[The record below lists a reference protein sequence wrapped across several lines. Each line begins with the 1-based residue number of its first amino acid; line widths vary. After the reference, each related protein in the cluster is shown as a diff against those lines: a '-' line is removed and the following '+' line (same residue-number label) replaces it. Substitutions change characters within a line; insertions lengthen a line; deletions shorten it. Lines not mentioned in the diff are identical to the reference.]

1 MERIDQLINKIC
13 SYIEKR
19 IEKDDLESGKD
30 ISEATKALAELVSA
44 RACLQR
50 FQKLHKTQIS
60 HIEIVDGVVCIP
72 IRHPYER
79 TFHYE
84 PLIDHL

>member
-1 MERIDQLINKIC
+1 MERIDQLINKLC
-13 SYIEKR
+13 GYIEQR

-44 RACLQR
+44 RACP
-50 FQKLHKTQIS
+50 QKLHKARIS
-60 HIEIVDGVVCIP
+60 HIEIIDGVLCIP
-72 IRHPYER
+72 VRHPYER

-84 PLIDHL
+84 LLADYL